1 MKKKKYWFKIDNAG
15 KVFPA
20 ISNDNRTN
28 TFRLSMTL
36 VNEINKDVLEQAVQ
50 MILPRF
56 EAFAVKIQNG
66 IFWQFFSENHR
77 AYRVEKESSIIN
89 KYVHP
94 RNNKGYLFKVYYYDN
109 RITLETFHALS
120 DGFGSLSFLISIV
133 YQYLILLGNKMDS
146 EGMIL
151 GMKPIQPK
159 ENEDS
164 FLVNYDK
171 NMIKKMTEEDAFHFK
186 GELFDYGFSH
196 LFSLK
201 LSLVELKKVAKEKY
215 NSTITE
221 FFASTLCY
229 CIMKQNADF
238 YKQKKPL
245 KLFIPINLRPF
256 FDSITLRNFSLYLK
270 TVFNPEDHLL
280 NFNDVIMSVKNQF
293 IDQIDKNVLKSR
305 ISGYVSLEK
314 AWWLRFLPAFIKNLA
329 FKIGYDILGTKI
341 NTASFSNLGYVKLP
355 KDMQKHIQDVNFV
368 IGGFG
373 IGIGSI
379 GYQNNINLNFT
390 SRIKDVS
397 LFKSISD
404 FFISEG
410 ISVNVISNYK
420 EAYDELL

>member
-66 IFWQFFSENHR
+66 IFWQYFSENHR
-77 AYRVEKESSIIN
+77 AYRVEKECSIVN

-151 GMKPIQPK
+151 GIKPIQPK

-164 FLVNYDK
+164 F
-171 NMIKKMTEEDAFHFK
+171 
-186 GELFDYGFSH
+186 
-196 LFSLK
+196 
-201 LSLVELKKVAKEKY
+201 
-215 NSTITE
+215 
-221 FFASTLCY
+221 
-229 CIMKQNADF
+229 
-238 YKQKKPL
+238 
-245 KLFIPINLRPF
+245 
-256 FDSITLRNFSLYLK
+256 
-270 TVFNPEDHLL
+270 
-280 NFNDVIMSVKNQF
+280 
-293 IDQIDKNVLKSR
+293 
-305 ISGYVSLEK
+305 
-314 AWWLRFLPAFIKNLA
+314 
-329 FKIGYDILGTKI
+329 
-341 NTASFSNLGYVKLP
+341 
-355 KDMQKHIQDVNFV
+355 
-368 IGGFG
+368 
-373 IGIGSI
+373 
-379 GYQNNINLNFT
+379 
-390 SRIKDVS
+390 
-397 LFKSISD
+397 
-404 FFISEG
+404 
-410 ISVNVISNYK
+410 
-420 EAYDELL
+420 